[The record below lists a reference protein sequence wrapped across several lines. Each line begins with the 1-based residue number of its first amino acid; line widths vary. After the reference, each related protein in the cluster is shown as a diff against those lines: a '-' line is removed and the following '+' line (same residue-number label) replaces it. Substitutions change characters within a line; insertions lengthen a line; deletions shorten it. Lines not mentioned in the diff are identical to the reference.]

1 MREGFAVIAFIVLAL
16 IFEYADAHPALLWLA
31 PLAIVLL
38 PLLSFVAKEA
48 KRESAERER
57 AERRKAE
64 AARKKAAAE
73 EKQRK
78 AEEKQAAEAA
88 APKRGPGRPRKH
100 PAPDPDAPK
109 RKPGR
114 PRKNPAP
121 AQRPEIIS
129 NSAPRELSELEKAAF
144 DNLFTPEEFLNHIG

>member
-57 AERRKAE
+57 EARRKAE

-73 EKQRK
+73 EKKRK
-78 AEEKQAAEAA
+78 AEQKQHAEDA
-88 APKRGPGRPRKH
+88 APKRGPGRPRKY

-114 PRKNPAP
+114 PRKAAP
-121 AQRPEIIS
+121 VQRPEIIS
-129 NSAPRELSELEKAAF
+129 NSAPRELAELEKAAF
-144 DNLFTPEEFLNHIG
+144 ENLFTPEEFLNHIG